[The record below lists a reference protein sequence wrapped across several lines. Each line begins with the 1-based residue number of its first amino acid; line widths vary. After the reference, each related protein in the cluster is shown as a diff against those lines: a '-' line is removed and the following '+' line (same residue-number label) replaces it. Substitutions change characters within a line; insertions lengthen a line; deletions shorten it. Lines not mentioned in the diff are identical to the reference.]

1 MNVTRTSRVARMLDL
16 TGTASEV
23 LLIGLAVWLTV
34 GVTLAVLMGR
44 RGHSPFEWFLI
55 GAILGP
61 LALPAAWA
69 RTKDESVASGRHVLV
84 AAPAAGRGPVDILVG
99 IDGSEESQAALRTAL
114 DLLGSRIGRLTLAS
128 VTDFDYGSAQ
138 AKSDSR
144 QALDTLRKTA
154 TVANVPDLGMTLLS
168 GRPADALSEHAR
180 QEGYHLVVVG
190 RRGRG
195 ASKAVLGSTSS
206 QLTRSPVPVLV
217 T

>member
-1 MNVTRTSRVARMLDL
+1 MLGL

-44 RGHSPFEWFLI
+44 RGHNPFEWFLV

-61 LALPAAWA
+61 IALPAAWA
-69 RTKDESVASGRHVLV
+69 RTKDESVASGRHVIV
-84 AAPAAGRGPVDILVG
+84 ATPAAGTGPVDILVG
-99 IDGSEESQAALRTAL
+99 IDGSEESRAALHTAL
-114 DLLGSRIGRLTLAS
+114 DVLGSRIGRLTLAS

-138 AKSDSR
+138 AKADSK

-154 TVANVPDLGMTLLS
+154 TAANVPDLGMTILS

-180 QEGYHLVVVG
+180 QEGYHLLVVG

-195 ASKAVLGSTSS
+195 ASKAVLGSTAS

>member
-1 MNVTRTSRVARMLDL
+1 MLGL

-23 LLIGLAVWLTV
+23 LLVGLAVWLTV
-34 GVTLAVLMGR
+34 GVTLGVFMGR
-44 RGHSPFEWFLI
+44 RGHNPFEWFLI

-61 LALPAAWA
+61 IALPAAWA
-69 RTKDESVASGRHVLV
+69 RTKDESVASGRQVIV
-84 AAPAAGRGPVDILVG
+84 AAPPAGTGPVDILVG
-99 IDGSEESQAALRTAL
+99 IDGSEESRAALQTAL
-114 DLLGSRIGRLTLAS
+114 EMLGSRIGRLTLAS

-138 AKSDSR
+138 AKADSK

-154 TVANVPDLGMTLLS
+154 MVANVPELGMTLLS

-180 QEGYHLVVVG
+180 QEGYHLLVVG